1 MAGSLEFIKSAS
13 GTSVSSLSVTDC
25 FSASYDVYFVNVK
38 GLDSTNDGDVEM
50 RFIDSG
56 GSVISDSEYDCA
68 FLQLKSNASF
78 VEVRR
83 TNIDGIENIGVS
95 NADDYGAGNAT
106 YIFNPNDSSS
116 YTFVTSQSAGWRQAD
131 SSMRGHKVIA
141 VHKSAEQITGLNI
154 FQESGLN
161 LTLTISVYGLASN

>member
-1 MAGSLEFIKSAS
+1 MATNLQFIKSAS
-13 GTSVSSLSVTDC
+13 GSGVSSLSVTDC
-25 FSASYDVYFVNVK
+25 FTANYDVYFVTVK

-56 GSVISDSEYDCA
+56 GSVISASEYDCA
-68 FLQLKSNASF
+68 FLQLKSNTSF
-78 VEVRR
+78 AEVSR

-95 NADDYGAGNAT
+95 NANDYGAGNGT

-116 YTFVTSQSAGWRQAD
+116 FTFVTSQSAGYRQAD

-154 FQESGLN
+154 FHESGLN
-161 LTLTISVYGLASN
+161 LTLSISVYGVK